1 MSSLPLP
8 VAAFLAGLISFLS
21 PCVLPLV
28 PGYVSLISGAGI
40 DELKSSQSGLKR
52 RVMVNS
58 IAFILGFSVVFIALG
73 AAATEVGQALGY
85 YRSFLAREAGVL
97 IILFGLHMTGLVTI
111 KALYSDVRLHNV
123 KGDSTIWGSFAVGFA
138 FAFGWTPCVGPILSV
153 ILGFASA
160 QSSLFKGILLL
171 ATYSLGLAVPF
182 LLTSLGI
189 GEFLK
194 FYSRFKRHM
203 HVVEVG
209 SGILL
214 IGLGE
219 LLVFDRFT
227 VISNWLSSLGR
238 FEVWLEGLVTRS
250 GWIGVAIVGVLVI
263 LGLLAAFR
271 RRPAPSPEHAKV
283 MAAGPAEITGLT
295 SVAGLVDRTETAP
308 TDQLEPVSAG
318 PPEPAPAVART
329 RNPLALVVVAVVA
342 AGMLYFGF
350 HAARR
355 TDSGPQRPLGYATP
369 APDFTLESLDGQNV
383 TLSNLRGKAVL
394 LNFWATWCTPC
405 KIEMPWFVE
414 LQKQYGPQGLQIVG
428 VAMDDADKGDIAEF
442 AKKMGVNYP
451 VLLGKE
457 AVGDAYG
464 GVPALPE
471 SFFIGRDGKI
481 VDRIIGLKDR
491 DDIEESIKKALGTRA
506 VAFAPAA
513 TDSIAV
519 VPK

>member
-40 DELKSSQSGLKR
+40 DELKSSQGGLKR

-73 AAATEVGQALGY
+73 AAATEIGEALGY
-85 YRSFLAREAGVL
+85 YRSFIAREAGVL

-123 KGDSTIWGSFAVGFA
+123 KGNSTIWGSFAVGFA

-153 ILGFASA
+153 ILGFASTE
-160 QSSLFKGILLL
+160 SSLLKGVALL

-209 SGILL
+209 SGVLL
-214 IGLGE
+214 IALGE

-227 VISNWLSSLGR
+227 LISNWLSSLGR
-238 FEVWLEGLVTRS
+238 FEVWLEGVVTHSAFIAIGIAAILVL
-250 GWIGVAIVGVLVI
+250 LV
-263 LGLLAAFR
+263 LGLYAAFR
-271 RRPAPSPEHAKV
+271 RERPI
-283 MAAGPAEITGLT
+283 AAQAEIL
-295 SVAGLVDRTETAP
+295 
-308 TDQLEPVSAG
+308 
-318 PPEPAPAVART
+318 PPEQTEPSAQGQPDEAQPDQAQPVAARS
-329 RNPLALVVVAVVA
+329 RNPLALVAASVIA

-355 TDSGPQRPLGYATP
+355 SDSNPDQQSRVGYATP
-369 APDFTLESLDGQNV
+369 APDFTLESLDGRSV

-394 LNFWATWCTPC
+394 LNFWATWCGPC
-405 KIEMPWFVE
+405 KIETPWLVE
-414 LQKQYGPQGLQIVG
+414 LQNQYGPQGLQIIG
-428 VAMDDADKGDIAEF
+428 VEAGDDGKDEISKF
-442 AKKMGVNYP
+442 AQDMRMNYP
-451 VLLGKE
+451 ILLGKE
-457 AVGDAYG
+457 SVDDAYG
-464 GVPALPE
+464 GMPALPE

-481 VDRIIGLKDR
+481 VDKIIGLR
-491 DDIEESIKKALGTRA
+491 GREDIEESIKKALNTE
-506 VAFAPAA
+506 PAA
-513 TDSIAV
+513 ATASVVA